1 LDGSIDNDVK
11 TPGVPTVC
19 LGASA
24 GGLDPLSRVLR
35 GMGDGHGFAYVVIQ
49 HLDAENP
56 SQLVHLLS
64 TATTMPVSEVAEG
77 TLARANHVY
86 VIPPNRELQ
95 IAKGTLGLTPRSD
108 RGTPYLPIDAFLR
121 SLACEAQAGSIAVI
135 LSGSG
140 NDGTVGVSEIH
151 AAGGITFAQDKSAEH
166 GDMPSNAIASGDIDF
181 VLDPEAIAKE
191 LIRVSQHGYL
201 TSKPDPVMDAV
212 ADAHADGAVEVEPC
226 DGDPTD
232 EQVRNIVSII
242 RSSGGLDFG
251 GYRTATIRRRI
262 KRRMALRDRIDIAA
276 YTKDVSDNADEADRL
291 VKDLLIGVTSF
302 FRDTEVFAAMRSTIL
317 PSLISKKT
325 GKDPLRIWVAGCSTG
340 QEVYSLAMDALDA
353 CAELGHRPVIQI
365 FATDINEAAIST
377 ARVGFYPAGIAA
389 DMSAERLARYFA
401 PQDGGY
407 RVDKA
412 VRDLCVF
419 ARHNLSVDTPFSRI
433 DLISCRNVM
442 IYFGRAMQERVLA
455 TFHHALARSG
465 LLLLGNSEGIGDSS
479 TLFEA
484 VDAKNRVFRK
494 LTSTQRP
501 VSLAT
506 LISAARPAATS
517 NSEPAAS
524 QRSASTTAAEVRKEA
539 DRIVLERYS
548 SAAVVVDS
556 SLTILQFRGN
566 ISPYLAPA
574 AGRAS
579 LEMLRVLHPSL
590 VHTLDR
596 VMSQVREQSSSVRV
610 RSMWFPSEDDEAH
623 ELFVE
628 AVPVL
633 VPGVEDCFLIIFEDT
648 AAPRM
653 VVSRALRVPFDVDAE
668 PAPEVDREM
677 PWLRQELVATKQ
689 YLASVIE
696 QHDVASERMRI
707 ASDDN
712 LSSNEELRVTNE
724 ELQTAKEEQESANEE
739 LATLLEELRRRNH
752 ELSELNDD
760 LGNLLERITIP
771 VIILGTDLRIRRL
784 TATARSLL
792 PGGTEVGRSIGELSR
807 AFHPFDIEQAA
818 REVVESG
825 ISTEHEVC
833 DHTGAW
839 RSLRIFPYEV
849 QSTGPRRVDGVVI
862 SILDIDRLKRS
873 EITFNEAADF
883 TRSVV
888 ETIGKPLVVL
898 DHELRVVMANR
909 SFHDTFNVDPES
921 ATKQLFADL
930 CDGEWRIPELLG
942 RLRAVIAEGLPFDG
956 FEVGRTFPTIGYR
969 MLTINARCLDHD
981 SYGKPMAIVSMSD
994 LTDHLRMEI
1003 ESRRFKFISERS
1015 SDCHLL
1021 LDHSGRYAYANRSA
1035 CTLFGSTYEELIA
1048 LSAQNVARQWPGE
1061 ALTTVRNSAQQAPV
1075 PLFEAELA
1083 THDGRR
1089 IPMEGSATSLDLGDS
1104 RYVLLSM
1111 RDVSERKRVEA
1122 ALLATAENL
1131 RRSNEDLDRVA
1142 SVTSH
1147 DIQEPLRMISSYLTL
1162 LEQRYAPVLDEKA
1175 MSYIAAALGSSER
1188 LMSMVKA
1195 ILRYAKVSVAGVKKS
1210 IDTTTALANAIANL
1224 EQQIVESGAK
1234 ISQSPMPTVMAG
1246 PHHLDLV
1253 FQNLLANA
1261 IKYRAPDRQPVIVV
1275 AAVESETCWTFSVT
1289 DNGMGIDAIHFDH
1302 VFELFQRLKPK
1313 ESEGSGIGL
1322 ATIKKIISHLGGHVW
1337 LTSEPGVGSKFS
1349 FTVPKVA

>member
-1 LDGSIDNDVK
+1 MEESIDSDVK
-11 TPGVPTVC
+11 NPGVPTVC

-24 GGLDPLSRVLR
+24 GGLDPLSRVLT

-64 TATTMPVSEVAEG
+64 TATTMPVSEVVEG

-95 IAKGTLGLTPRSD
+95 IAKGILALTPRSD
-108 RGTPYLPIDAFLR
+108 RGTPHLPIDAFLR

-201 TSKPDPVMDAV
+201 SSKSATKTN
-212 ADAHADGAVEVEPC
+212 AHADGAVEVEPC
-226 DGDPTD
+226 DDDPTD
-232 EQVRNIVSII
+232 EQVRNIVGII
-242 RSSGGLDFG
+242 RSGGGTDFS
-251 GYRTATIRRRI
+251 GYRPATIRRRI
-262 KRRMALRDRIDIAA
+262 KRRMALRDRADIVA
-276 YTKDVSDNADEADRL
+276 YTKDVTDNADEAGRL
-291 VKDLLIGVTSF
+291 ANDLLIGVTSF
-302 FRDTEVFAAMRSTIL
+302 FRDTEVFAEMRKKIF
-317 PSLISKKT
+317 PGLISKKT
-325 GKDPLRIWVAGCSTG
+325 GKDPLRMWVAGCSTG
-340 QEVYSLAMDALDA
+340 QEVYSLAMDVLDV
-353 CAELGHRPVIQI
+353 CAELGHRPIIQI

-407 RVDKA
+407 RVDKS

-479 TLFEA
+479 ILFEA

-494 LTSTQRP
+494 LTSTHRP

-517 NSEPAAS
+517 NNEPAAS

-596 VMSQVREQSSSVRV
+596 VMSQVREQSSAVRV
-610 RSMWFPSEDDEAH
+610 RSMWFPSENDEAH

-653 VVSRALRVPFDVDAE
+653 VVPRTLRVPVDVDAE

-792 PGGTEVGRSIGELSR
+792 PGGTEVGRSISELSR
-807 AFHPFDIEQAA
+807 AFHPFDIEEAA
-818 REVVESG
+818 REVVKSG
-825 ISTEHEVC
+825 ISAEHEVC

-849 QSTGPRRVDGVVI
+849 QGTGPRRVDGVVI

-888 ETIGKPLVVL
+888 ETIGKPLIVL
-898 DHELRVVMANR
+898 DHELRVVIANR
-909 SFHDTFNVDPES
+909 SFHDTFHIRPES
-921 ATKQLFADL
+921 AAKQRFADL
-930 CDGEWRIPELLG
+930 CDGEWRIPELLE
-942 RLRAVIAEGLPFDG
+942 RLRVVIAEGIPFDG
-956 FEVGRTFPTIGYR
+956 FQVGRTFPAIGYR

-1021 LDHSGRYAYANRSA
+1021 LDRNGRYAYANRSS

-1048 LSAQNVARQWPGE
+1048 LPAADVARQWPSE
-1061 ALTTVRNSAQQAPV
+1061 ALTAVQLADRNAPA
-1075 PLFEAELA
+1075 PLFEAELT

-1089 IPMEGSATSLDLGDS
+1089 VAMEGSATSLDLGDT

-1111 RDVSERKRVEA
+1111 RDVTERKQIEA
-1122 ALLATAENL
+1122 ALAVTSDNL
-1131 RRSNEDLDRVA
+1131 RRSNEDLDRFA

-1147 DIQEPLRMISSYLTL
+1147 DIQEPLRMITSYLTL
-1162 LEQRYAPVLDEKA
+1162 LEQRYAPSLDEKA
-1175 MSYIAAALGSSER
+1175 LRYITSAIDSSDR
-1188 LMSMVKA
+1188 LMSMVKG
-1195 ILRYAKVSVAGVKKS
+1195 ILRYAKVSVAGAREP
-1210 IDTTTALANAIANL
+1210 IDTTVALANAMANL
-1224 EQQIVESGAK
+1224 EQQIVDSGAK
-1234 ISQSPMPTVMAG
+1234 ISHGPMPTVMAG
-1246 PHHLDLV
+1246 QHHLDMV

-1261 IKYRAPDRQPVIVV
+1261 LKYRMADRAPVIVV
-1275 AAVESETCWTFSVT
+1275 AAVESEACWTFSVA
-1289 DNGMGIDAIHFDH
+1289 DNGIGIAAADFDR

-1313 ESEGSGIGL
+1313 DFDGSGIGL
-1322 ATIKKIISHLGGHVW
+1322 ASSKRIISHLGGHMW
-1337 LTSEPGVGSKFS
+1337 LTSQPGQGSKFS
-1349 FTVPKVA
+1349 FTVPKVM